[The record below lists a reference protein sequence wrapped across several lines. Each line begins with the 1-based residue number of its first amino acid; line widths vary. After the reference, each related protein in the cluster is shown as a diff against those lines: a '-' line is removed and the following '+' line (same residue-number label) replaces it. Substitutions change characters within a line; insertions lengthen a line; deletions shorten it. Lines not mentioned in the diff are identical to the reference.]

1 MSEEFNH
8 NRRRFLRNATLA
20 LAGAELATIGSA
32 DAQSS
37 QTSPARVPQIRPGT
51 DESKRRYEMSYIT
64 VGKENSGDI
73 ELYYEDHGSGQPIV
87 LIHGYPLS
95 GASWEKQ
102 VPVLLDAGF
111 RVITYDRRGF
121 GKSSQPTV
129 GYNYDTFAEDLHKL
143 VTQLKLRDF
152 TLVGFSMGGGEVAR
166 YFGKYGSKDVSKA
179 VIISGVPPYLLKTA
193 DNPEGV
199 DGSVFAGI
207 EKAVAADR
215 YAFFTGFFRNFYNTD
230 VFLGKRVSEQAVQSS
245 WNIAAGASATASL
258 ACVPTWHEDFR
269 EDLAR
274 IDVPTLVIQ
283 GDADRIL
290 PITATGLR
298 TAKLIKGARH
308 FIVKDGP
315 HCITWT
321 HAEEVNGAL
330 LNFLGDKTGKLQKEV
345 A

>member
-1 MSEEFNH
+1 M
-8 NRRRFLRNATLA
+8 
-20 LAGAELATIGSA
+20 
-32 DAQSS
+32 
-37 QTSPARVPQIRPGT
+37 P
-51 DESKRRYEMSYIT
+51 YIT
-64 VGKENSGDI
+64 VGKENSADI
-73 ELYYEDHGSGQPIV
+73 ELYYEARGPGQPVV

-102 VPVLLDAGF
+102 VPALLDAGY

-121 GKSSQPTV
+121 GKSSQPTA

-166 YFGKYGSKDVSKA
+166 YFGKYGSKGVSKA

-199 DGSVFAGI
+199 DASVFDGI

-215 YAFFTGFFRNFYNTD
+215 YAFLTGFFQNFYNTD
-230 VFLGKRVSEQAVQSS
+230 VFLGKRVSEQVVQAS
-245 WNIAAGASATASL
+245 WNLAASASATASL

-269 EDLAR
+269 EDVAR
-274 IDVPTLVIQ
+274 IDVPTLVIH

-290 PITATGLR
+290 PISAAGQR
-298 TAKLIKGARH
+298 TAKLIPGAEYVV
-308 FIVKDGP
+308 IKDGP
-315 HCITWT
+315 HNIGWT
-321 HAEEVNGAL
+321 HADEVNSAMRQ
-330 LNFLGDKTGKLQKEV
+330 FLSNPSAKGQASEPKKKAV